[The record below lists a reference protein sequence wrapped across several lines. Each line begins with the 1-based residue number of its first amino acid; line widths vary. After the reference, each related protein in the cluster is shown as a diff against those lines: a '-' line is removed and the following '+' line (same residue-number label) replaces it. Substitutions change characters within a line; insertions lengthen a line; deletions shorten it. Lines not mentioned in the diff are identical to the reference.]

1 MKTIGDWLQ
10 PPASA
15 INIWWFV
22 QACVSGVHSSS
33 LSVLQ
38 GRNLNLACRDSDVTV
53 RIGTEFCNVT
63 SLSQN
68 QLTCKPPKK
77 APLAIGADGQPTD
90 EQLPQVVVSDAV
102 HRWQRRHTSPW

>member
-1 MKTIGDWLQ
+1 MVPIF
-10 PPASA
+10 SA
-15 INIWWFV
+15 TMIPFW
-22 QACVSGVHSSS
+22 
-33 LSVLQ
+33 Q

-63 SLSQN
+63 SLSLN

-90 EQLPQVVVSDAV
+90 EELPQVIVSDAGD
-102 HRWQRRHTSPW
+102 RWQHGVSSA